1 MLRSVGIIIKTANK
15 ITRAMPATPKRI
27 ILAILFSVEKAAR
40 ISKIGRLN
48 R

>member
-1 MLRSVGIIIKTANK
+1 MLRSIGIIISTANK
-15 ITRAMPATPKRI
+15 ITRAQPATPKRI

-48 R
+48 G

>member
-1 MLRSVGIIIKTANK
+1 MLRSTGISSSTANK
-15 ITRAMPATPKRI
+15 ITRAQPAIPKRI

-40 ISKIGRLN
+40 VSKIGRLN

>member
-1 MLRSVGIIIKTANK
+1 MLRSMGIIINTANK
-15 ITRAMPATPKRI
+15 ITRAVPAIPKRI